1 LKISDKNATKV
12 WLIKQLT
19 QDGFMQNRNNRGNT
33 YRPKP
38 PRGPVKLSF
47 GVIPS
52 QSSVPADLHRVHPPV
67 RKPEE
72 PVFVRQDIV
81 GTLKLKGVKYE
92 VSDPLPADFVERIQK
107 NLKKIYLAGLTSSGR
122 SQIDYS
128 DGELKVSF
136 PYEQAA
142 VDRMKGLDRNER
154 AWDPDQKL
162 WRVFVGTFDDV
173 FDILGRGFKLTEA
186 AYVALNEFILT
197 PYYAHIGRGKLGKIV
212 VRESWFEDLGHLT
225 PSSVKFGSS
234 VFHLEKLPLESFDE
248 ELQREVGSWR
258 TAMGVFP
265 FGRKPYLHQRSGIEF
280 LLVNRQAALLDEMGC
295 GKTFQIA
302 SALGIL
308 FQQKEI
314 NCALIVVPMSLLK
327 TWQEELKLAVSEQFT
342 VVHGTPAQRAKAF
355 NSSNPILLVHYEG
368 LRLEEERFRE
378 WMNGKRCALIFD
390 ESQRIKNLQA
400 QTTMAAVR
408 IRPHADRCIIATGT
422 PIANR
427 PVDLFSQY
435 LVMDQGETFGQRFPA
450 FKNTFCEM
458 EIQKINVGRKTIR
471 VEKFVGTRNPDELQ
485 ARILRTSL
493 RRLKS
498 EVLDL
503 PPILFKDFVVEL
515 KAEQK
520 HMYAQMRDH
529 LRLEISGLSEKEIA
543 ADAAN
548 IVVKLLRL
556 SQIASNPVMLD
567 PQYKGSAA
575 KQSELDDLLD
585 DLFSDDT
592 KKVILWSHYVDN
604 VRRLVDKYGE
614 KFGAAGHTGEM
625 DVAERQ
631 ESVKRFQDDPACRLF
646 IATPQSAKEGLTLLP
661 RDGKMVADTM
671 IYLDLSFDSGSYV
684 QSQARFHRIGQQAV
698 RCLVIHLIAEGTVDE
713 YIRRTV
719 LEKLKT
725 ATQVLDEGLGAG
737 TVAQNIIQGG
747 AQMSKKELLS
757 LLG

>member
-1 LKISDKNATKV
+1 MN
-12 WLIKQLT
+12 
-19 QDGFMQNRNNRGNT
+19 NRNNRGSM

-38 PRGPVKLSF
+38 PRGPIKLSF
-47 GVIPS
+47 GVIPTPG
-52 QSSVPADLHRVHPPV
+52 QQDAQPQPPP

-72 PVFVRQDIV
+72 PVFARQDIV
-81 GTLKLKGVKYE
+81 GTLKLKGVRFE
-92 VSDPLPADFVERIQK
+92 VTDPLPADFVERIQK
-107 NLKKIYLAGLTSSGR
+107 NLKKIYLAGITASGR
-122 SQIDYS
+122 TLIDYA

-136 PYEQAA
+136 PYEQTA
-142 VDRMKGLDRNER
+142 VERMKGLDRNER

-173 FDILGRGFKLTEA
+173 FDILGRGFKLSESAYA
-186 AYVALNEFILT
+186 AILEFILT

-212 VRESWFEDLGHLT
+212 IRESWFEDLSHLET
-225 PSSVKFGSS
+225 NKVKFGSS
-234 VFHLEKLPLESFDE
+234 FFHLEKLPMETFE
-248 ELQREVGSWR
+248 EALQTEVGAWR
-258 TAMGVFP
+258 KAIDKFK
-265 FGRKPYLHQRSGIEF
+265 FGRKPYQHQRSGIEF
-280 LLVNRQAALLDEMGC
+280 LLANKQAALLDEMGC

-302 SALGIL
+302 SALGVM

-314 NCALIVVPMSLLK
+314 DKALIVAPLSLLK
-327 TWQEELKLAVSEQFT
+327 TWQEELKLALKLDFT
-342 VVHGTPAQRAKAF
+342 IVGGTPAQRVKAF
-355 NSSNPILLVHYEG
+355 KSQAPIFLVHYEG
-368 LRLEEERFRE
+368 LRLEEGRFRE
-378 WMNGKRCALIFD
+378 WMESSKCALVFD

-408 IRPHADRCIIATGT
+408 LRPLSSRCIIATGT

-427 PVDLFSQY
+427 PIDLFSQY
-435 LVMDQGETFGQRFPA
+435 LVMDQGDTFGTRFSA

-471 VEKFVGTRNPDELQ
+471 VEKFIGTRNPDELQ

-529 LRLEISGLSEKEIA
+529 LRLEIGDLSDKEISA
-543 ADAAN
+543 NAAN

-556 SQIASNPVMLD
+556 SQIASHPGLLD
-567 PQYKGSAA
+567 PNYEGPSA
-575 KQSELDDLLD
+575 KQSELDDLLED
-585 DLFSDDT
+585 VFSDDT
-592 KKVILWSHYVDN
+592 KKVIVWSHYVDN
-604 VRRLVDKYGE
+604 IRTLTSKYGE
-614 KFGAAGHTGEM
+614 KYGAVGHTGEM
-625 DVAERQ
+625 DVSERQ
-631 ESVKRFQDDPACRLF
+631 TSVKRFQDDPSCRLF

-661 RDGKMVADTM
+661 RDGRMVADTM

-698 RCLVIHLIAEGTVDE
+698 RCLVIHLVAEGTVDE
-713 YIRRTV
+713 YIRKTV

-725 ATQVLDEGLGAG
+725 ATQVLDEGLGEG
-737 TVAQNIIQGG
+737 TIAQNLVQGG
-747 AQMSKKELLS
+747 VQMSKKELLE
-757 LLG
+757 LLK

>member
-1 LKISDKNATKV
+1 
-12 WLIKQLT
+12 
-19 QDGFMQNRNNRGNT
+19 MQNRNNRGTT

-52 QSSVPADLHRVHPPV
+52 PSSTQADAQRVVPPP

-72 PVFVRQDIV
+72 PVFARQDIV

-92 VSDPLPADFVERIQK
+92 TTDPLPADFVERIQK
-107 NLKKIYLAGLTSSGR
+107 NLKKIYLAGVTSSGR
-122 SQIDYS
+122 SLIDYA

-136 PYEQAA
+136 PYEQTA
-142 VDRMKGLDRNER
+142 VERMKGLDRNER

-162 WRVFVGTFDDV
+162 WRVFLGTFDDV
-173 FDILGRGFKLTEA
+173 FDILGRGFKLSEA
-186 AYVALNEFILT
+186 AYAAINDFILT

-225 PSSVKFGSS
+225 PNSVKFGSS
-234 VFHLEKLPLESFDE
+234 FFHLEKLPMQSFDDA
-248 ELQREVGSWR
+248 LQSSVGSWR
-258 TAMGVFP
+258 KAMEHFN

-280 LLVNRQAALLDEMGC
+280 LLVNKQAALLDEMGC

-308 FQQKEI
+308 FEQKEI
-314 NCALIVVPMSLLK
+314 DRALIVVPMSLLK
-327 TWQEELKLAVSEQFT
+327 TWQEELKLAIPEAFT
-342 VVHGTPAQRAKAF
+342 VVGGTPAQRAKAF
-355 NSSNPILLVHYEG
+355 NSTNPIFLVHYEG

-378 WMNGKRCALIFD
+378 WMTGKRCALIFD

-408 IRPHADRCIIATGT
+408 LRPLSERCVIATGT

-458 EIQKINVGRKTIR
+458 EVQKINVGRKTIR
-471 VEKFVGTRNPDELQ
+471 VEKFIGTRNPDELQ

-529 LRLEISGLSEKEIA
+529 LRLEIGNLSEKEIS

-556 SQIASNPVMLD
+556 SQIASHPGLLD
-567 PQYKGSAA
+567 SGYKGSSA
-575 KQSELDDLLD
+575 KQSELDDLLE

-592 KKVILWSHYVDN
+592 KKVIIWSHYVDN
-604 VRRLVDKYGE
+604 VKRLVEKYAE
-614 KFGAAGHTGEM
+614 NYGAVGHTGEM
-625 DVAERQ
+625 DVGARQ
-631 ESVKRFQDDPACRLF
+631 ESVKRFQDDPSCRLF

-737 TVAQNIIQGG
+737 TVAQNILQSST
-747 AQMSKKELLS
+747 QMSKKELLEI
-757 LLG
+757 LG

>member
-1 LKISDKNATKV
+1 
-12 WLIKQLT
+12 
-19 QDGFMQNRNNRGNT
+19 MQNRNNRGSM

-38 PRGPVKLSF
+38 PRGPVKLTF

-52 QSSVPADLHRVHPPV
+52 PGQADQQQAPLP

-72 PVFVRQDIV
+72 PVFARQDIV

-92 VSDPLPADFVERIQK
+92 TTDPLPADFVERIQK

-122 SQIDYS
+122 SLIDFA

-136 PYEQAA
+136 PYDQSA
-142 VDRMKGLDRNER
+142 VERMKGLDRNER
-154 AWDPDQKL
+154 AWDPDQKM
-162 WRVFVGTFDDV
+162 WRVFIGTFDDV

-186 AYVALNEFILT
+186 AYTAINDFILT
-197 PYYAHIGRGKLGKIV
+197 PYYSHIGRSKLGKLVI
-212 VRESWFEDLGHLT
+212 RESWFEEISHLKST
-225 PSSVKFGSS
+225 NLKFGSS
-234 VFHLEKLPLESFDE
+234 GCLLEKVPLESFDE
-248 ELQREVGSWR
+248 SIQSDVVRWR
-258 TAMGVFP
+258 KAIEQFK
-265 FGRKPYLHQRSGIEF
+265 FGRKPYQHQRSGIEF
-280 LLVNRQAALLDEMGC
+280 LLTNKQAALLDEMGC

-302 SALGIL
+302 SAMGIL
-308 FQQKEI
+308 FEQKEI
-314 NCALIVVPMSLLK
+314 DRALIVVPMSLLK
-327 TWQEELKLAVSEQFT
+327 TWQEELRLSLPVEFT
-342 VVHGTPAQRAKAF
+342 VIGGTPAQRAKAF
-355 NSSNPILLVHYEG
+355 NSTSRIFLVHYEG
-368 LRLEEERFRE
+368 LRLEEERFKA
-378 WMNGKRCALIFD
+378 WMENTRCAVIFD

-408 IRPHADRCIIATGT
+408 LRPLSDRCVIATGT

-435 LVMDQGETFGQRFPA
+435 LVMDQGDTFGTKFSA

-458 EIQKINVGRKTIR
+458 EVQKISVGRKTIR

-520 HMYAQMRDH
+520 QMYAQMRDH
-529 LRLEISGLSEKEIA
+529 LRLEIGQLSDKEVTA
-543 ADAAN
+543 EAAN

-556 SQIASNPVMLD
+556 SQIASHPGLLD
-567 PQYKGSAA
+567 PEYKGSSA
-575 KQSELDDLLD
+575 KQTELDELLED
-585 DLFSDDT
+585 IFSDDT

-604 VRRLVDKYGE
+604 VNRLVEKYAE
-614 KFGAAGHTGEM
+614 NFGAVGHTGEM
-625 DVAERQ
+625 DVGERQ
-631 ESVKRFQDDPACRLF
+631 TSVKRFQDDPSCRLF

-661 RDGKMVADTM
+661 RDGRMVADTM

-698 RCLVIHLIAEGTVDE
+698 RCLVVHLIAEGTVDE

-725 ATQVLDEGLGAG
+725 ATQVLDEGLGTG
-737 TVAQNIIQGG
+737 TVAQNLIQGA
-747 AQMSKKELLS
+747 AQLSKKELLEI
-757 LLG
+757 LK

>member
-1 LKISDKNATKV
+1 
-12 WLIKQLT
+12 
-19 QDGFMQNRNNRGNT
+19 MQNRNNRGNT
-33 YRPKP
+33 YKPKP

-52 QSSVPADLHRVHPPV
+52 QTSGPSDVHRIPPV

-81 GTLKLKGVKYE
+81 GTLKLKGVKFE
-92 VSDPLPADFVERIQK
+92 VTDPLPSDFVERIQK

-122 SQIDYS
+122 SQIDFA
-128 DGELKVSF
+128 DGELKVTF
-136 PYEQAA
+136 PYEQTA
-142 VDRMKGLDRNER
+142 VERMKGLDRNER

-186 AYVALNEFILT
+186 AYTALNEFILT

-212 VRESWFEDLGHLT
+212 VRESWFEDLAHLT
-225 PSSVKFGSS
+225 PNKIKFGSS
-234 VFHLEKLPLESFDE
+234 LYHLEKLPVQSFDE
-248 ELQREVGSWR
+248 NVQSSVEAWR
-258 TAMGVFP
+258 SAMTDFNY
-265 FGRKPYLHQRSGIEF
+265 GRKPYLHQRTGIEF
-280 LLVNRQAALLDEMGC
+280 LLVNKQAALLDEMGC

-302 SALGIL
+302 SALGIM
-308 FQQKEI
+308 FQEKEI
-314 NCALIVVPMSLLK
+314 DGALIVVPMSLLK
-327 TWQEELKLAVSEQFT
+327 TWLEELKLALSQKFT
-342 VVHGTPAQRAKAF
+342 VVYGTPAQRAKAF
-355 NSSNPILLVHYEG
+355 NSPNPIFLVHYEG

-378 WMNGKRCALIFD
+378 WMTGKKCALVFD

-408 IRPHADRCIIATGT
+408 LRPLSERCIIATGT

-427 PVDLFSQY
+427 PIDLFSQY
-435 LVMDQGETFGQRFPA
+435 LVMDQGDTFGQRFPA

-471 VEKFVGTRNPDELQ
+471 VEKFIGTRNPDELQ

-503 PPILFKDFVVEL
+503 PKILFKDFVVEL

-529 LRLEISGLSEKEIA
+529 LRLEIGNLSEKEIA

-556 SQIASNPVMLD
+556 SQIASHPGLLD
-567 PQYKGSAA
+567 PQYKGSSA
-575 KQSELDDLLD
+575 KQSELDDLLE

-604 VRRLVDKYGE
+604 VRRLVGKYE
-614 KFGAAGHTGEM
+614 ENYGAVGHTGEM
-625 DVAERQ
+625 DVNSRQ
-631 ESVKRFQDDPACRLF
+631 ASVKRFQDDPSCRLF

-661 RDGKMVADTM
+661 RDGKMIADTM

-684 QSQARFHRIGQQAV
+684 QSQARFHRIGQQAL
-698 RCLVIHLIAEGTVDE
+698 RCLVIHLVAEGTVDE

-725 ATQVLDEGLGAG
+725 AAQVLDEGLGSG
-737 TVAQNIIQGG
+737 TVAQNIVQGG
-747 AQMSKKELLS
+747 AQMSKKELLEI
-757 LLG
+757 LG